1 MGNERGIKMNDMK
14 KKRQQARKLIN
25 NLLELPENYQVE
37 LANMINSV
45 AALERFKAQR
55 SRKTA

>member
-1 MGNERGIKMNDMK
+1 MNDMK
-14 KKRQQARKLIN
+14 KKEEQAIELVKNFLS
-25 NLLELPENYQVE
+25 LPENYQVE
-37 LANMINSV
+37 IANMIISV